1 FSLQTQG
8 VGPTPGHSR
17 LETIMSCRKI
27 ILPVLGGW
35 LLSGAAFAQSQVTLQ
50 TADIQAF
57 DAQRAKLSAA
67 SAMGYAELYTLGD
80 VLDVRFEVRNGRP
93 DYLIHVLKDDRII
106 TVTVDASMG
115 LDTTPLTLN
124 QKPEPSLAEERA
136 AAAA

>member
-1 FSLQTQG
+1 MSRRGPRRRGILRRMRLSGNRSGSRGARAPGNTKEQVAFSRQTQG

-27 ILPVLGGW
+27 LLPVLGGW

-80 VLDVRFEVRNGRP
+80 VL
-93 DYLIHVLKDDRII
+93 
-106 TVTVDASMG
+106 
-115 LDTTPLTLN
+115 
-124 QKPEPSLAEERA
+124 
-136 AAAA
+136 